1 MPNDTSAALQNPP
14 DDLEGRVMAH
24 RRVIQWLLHRD
35 NGALLEELRHVLGP
49 FEDNIPP
56 LDHQEDPGAVP
67 TAAFGAFAAYTA
79 EMRLLLEPPD
89 AADKTA

>member
-1 MPNDTSAALQNPP
+1 MHNDPPAALENPP

-35 NGALLEELRHVLGP
+35 GGALLHELRDVLGS

-89 AADKTA
+89 AENETA